1 MNPYIEIIR
10 FENSIMAAIAVLLM
24 AIVDHT
30 YTLPML
36 IGAVCVFISTGAG
49 NTINDYYDYEID
61 KINKPERPIPSGR
74 ISRRNA
80 LLYSIILIIIAII
93 LGYIISIEAG
103 TVVVICLFL
112 EFIYARNLKE
122 ICFVGNF
129 IVSLLTGLTFV
140 FGGIINQDIRI
151 GIILGLFAF
160 LMTLSRE
167 IIKDCEDI
175 EGDLKE
181 NARTFPIVF
190 GVKNAIIT
198 AVIFNIATCILS
210 PLLYLSGLF
219 SIAYMIIVLVADII
233 FIYSA
238 ILSLKDQSKENLH
251 KISTY
256 MKIAMFIAFI
266 SFAIGSLI

>member
-1 MNPYIEIIR
+1 MNSYIEILRI
-10 FENSIMAAIAVLLM
+10 ENAVMASIAVILM

-30 YTLPML
+30 YIYNII

-74 ISRRNA
+74 ITRKNA
-80 LLYSIILIIIAII
+80 LTYSIILIIIAIL
-93 LGYIISIEAG
+93 LGFIISVEAG
-103 TVVVICLFL
+103 IVVILCLLL
-112 EFIYARNLKE
+112 EIIYARNLKE
-122 ICFVGNF
+122 LCFVGNF
-129 IVSLLTGLTFV
+129 SVALLTGLTFV
-140 FGGIINQDIRI
+140 FGGIITTDVR
-151 GIILGLFAF
+151 LGALLGFFAF

-181 NARTFPIVF
+181 DARTFPIVF
-190 GVKNAIIT
+190 GMRTAIIT
-198 AVIFNIATCILS
+198 AVILNIVTCILS
-210 PLLYLSGLF
+210 PYLYLTGVF
-219 SIAYMIIVLVADII
+219 SVAYMIIVLVADII

-238 ILSLKDQSKENLH
+238 ILALRDQSKENLH
-251 KISTY
+251 KISTD
-256 MKIAMFIAFI
+256 MKIGMIIAFI